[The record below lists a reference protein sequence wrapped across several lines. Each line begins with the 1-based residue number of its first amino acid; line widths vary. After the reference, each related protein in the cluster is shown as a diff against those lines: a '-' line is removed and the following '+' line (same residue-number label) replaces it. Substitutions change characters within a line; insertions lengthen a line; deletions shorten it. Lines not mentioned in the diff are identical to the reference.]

1 MRIAFVYDAIYP
13 WVSGGAE
20 RRFHELGRRLSDRHE
35 VHFVGWQWWDGPP
48 RVRQDEM
55 TFHGVGLAPALY
67 GDDGKRTVREAVAFS
82 ARVLPVLLRNRW
94 DVIDCSATPYLPL
107 YTTWLGA
114 RLTGT
119 PLVATWH
126 EFWGEHWN
134 EYLPHRPLVAGA
146 ARRLESAAR
155 RLGDR
160 VVAVSAFTA
169 GAMGMADDPRLEV
182 VPNGVR
188 LDEITEAR
196 PADEATDLLFIG
208 RLIDEKRVDLLLDA
222 VHQLRARFPALRCAV
237 VGDGPE
243 RARLERRA
251 AELGIS
257 DRMRFHGRVVAGDV
271 SRHLRAARIL
281 VLPSVREGYGMAVAE
296 AQAAGT
302 VPVVVRSPFS
312 AAPDLVRDG
321 IDGLVVEP
329 TADSLAEAIASLLAD
344 GTRLTELSVAA
355 TLAGAGA
362 DRDWDHLAT
371 QMEQIYRGE
380 VADGPAARSVR
391 RLRWS

>member
-1 MRIAFVYDAIYP
+1 VRIAFVYDAIYP

-20 RRFHELGRRLSDRHE
+20 RRFHELGRRLSDRHD
-35 VHFVGWQWWDGPP
+35 VHFVGWQWWDGPA
-48 RVRQDEM
+48 RIRQDEM
-55 TFHGVGLAPALY
+55 TLHGVGRAPALY

-119 PLVATWH
+119 PLIATWH

-134 EYLPHRPLVAGA
+134 GYLPHRPLVAAA

-182 VPNGVR
+182 VPNGVG
-188 LDEITEAR
+188 LDQITEAAS
-196 PADEATDLLFIG
+196 PEEPTDLLFVG
-208 RLIDEKRVDLLLDA
+208 RLIDEKRVDLLLKAIRLLAD
-222 VHQLRARFPALRCAV
+222 RFPTLRCSI
-237 VGDGPE
+237 VGDGPQLASL
-243 RARLERRA
+243 RSLA
-251 AELGIS
+251 AELGIGG
-257 DRMRFHGRVVAGDV
+257 RVRFHGKVETAEVP
-271 SRHLRAARIL
+271 RHLRAASIL
-281 VLPSVREGYGMAVAE
+281 VMPSAREGYGMVVAE
-296 AQAAGT
+296 AQAAGA

-329 TADSLAEAIASLLAD
+329 TADSLAEAIDSLLAD
-344 GTRLTELSVAA
+344 RTRLAELSVAA

-371 QMEQIYRGE
+371 QMEHIYRGD
-380 VADGPAARSVR
+380 VADGPAARAVR